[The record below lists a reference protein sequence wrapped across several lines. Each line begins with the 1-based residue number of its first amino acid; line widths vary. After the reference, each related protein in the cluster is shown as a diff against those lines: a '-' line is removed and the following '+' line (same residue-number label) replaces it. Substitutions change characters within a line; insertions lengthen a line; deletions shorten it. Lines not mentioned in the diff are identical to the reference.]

1 MQRTVRIAMP
11 VDQARALGVNLQAM
25 VRAFEGEAIAQARR
39 GLITRSLQ
47 FESKAEEC
55 RNMLEII
62 EEAIAHRPRPL
73 YDYETSEVRA

>member
-25 VRAFEGEAIAQARR
+25 IRAFEGESIVHAKR

-47 FESKAEEC
+47 YEMKAEEC
-55 RNMLEII
+55 RRQLEMV